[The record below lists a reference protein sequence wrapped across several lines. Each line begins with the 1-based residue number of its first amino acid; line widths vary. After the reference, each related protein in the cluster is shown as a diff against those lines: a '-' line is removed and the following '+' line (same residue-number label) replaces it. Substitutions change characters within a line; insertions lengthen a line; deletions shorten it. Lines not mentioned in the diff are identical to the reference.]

1 VSPLLATKLD
11 VSRVLGHVSFDC
23 HPGSP
28 FFSHQRRTLLLF
40 VYVFSLRHH
49 SLSLCRRSLLFR
61 QQHTLSLSLS
71 LLRRSLARS
80 MRSDVPAGLSCS
92 PPPAACILRITL
104 NFFPQ
109 KASAAAGRLVAC
121 TMAKGASGRR
131 PHRPL
136 RCRRGRDAAT
146 DPPPRGRARLV
157 VTHRHTGN

>member
-1 VSPLLATKLD
+1 LIATQ
-11 VSRVLGHVSFDC
+11 GHL
-23 HPGSP
+23 
-28 FFSHQRRTLLLF
+28 FSHIRDAPCYCSSMSSPYDTTL
-40 VYVFSLRHH
+40 
-49 SLSLCRRSLLFR
+49 SLSAEGHSYSDNN
-61 QQHTLSLSLS
+61 TLSLSLS